1 MVKQKH
7 PHYDQ
12 SYYRKFD
19 GINFRLVAVRKKKT
33 DANQI
38 AQISRR
44 TGYKARIV
52 KVKDGYAVYKKAK

>member
-33 DANQI
+33 GHRYYNIDDIKSYMKNN
-38 AQISRR
+38 S
-44 TGYKARIV
+44 
-52 KVKDGYAVYKKAK
+52 